1 MRASLLR
8 RDVQVKAINHT
19 CTSIEDVIHL
29 ILHDS
34 THGSLQKLL
43 QRVIELVAL
52 PNGNICLNG
61 HEIALISER
70 NLQKIDW
77 NALDVDYVAEGTGKF
92 RSVASASLHVTSGKA
107 KKVLISAPSP
117 DAPTFVYKIN
127 SENYVHLNETNSVY
141 SCASC
146 TTNCL
151 APIAK
156 VLNEEFGIV
165 PGFMTTVHAST
176 QSQHVLDGYS
186 RKDRRSG
193 RSIIGN
199 IIPTT
204 TGAAKALKSVLPCL
218 DGKVSGVSVR
228 VPTANVSM
236 VDLSIQLEKPTSLDE
251 IMATFHT
258 ASKGELQG
266 ILDVEEEELV
276 SCDFLG
282 HPCSAIVDAKASVAL
297 NPHVSQ
303 DTSVT

>member
-1 MRASLLR
+1 M
-8 RDVQVKAINHT
+8 
-19 CTSIEDVIHL
+19 
-29 ILHDS
+29 HDS

-43 QRVIELVAL
+43 QKFIDLVAL

-70 NLQKIDW
+70 NLEKIDW
-77 NALDVDYVAEGTGKF
+77 NALDVDYVAECTGKF

-117 DAPTFVYKIN
+117 DAPTFVYKVN
-127 SENYVHLNETNSVY
+127 SGNYVQLKETNSVY

-156 VLNEEFGIV
+156 ILNDNFGIV
-165 PGFMTTVHAST
+165 HGFMTTVHAST

-186 RKDRRSG
+186 KKDRRSG

-204 TGAAKALKSVLPCL
+204 TGAAKALKAVLPCL
-218 DGKVSGVSVR
+218 DGKVSGISVR

-236 VDLSIQLEKPTSLDE
+236 VDLTIQLEKPTSLEE
-251 IMATFHT
+251 IMNAFRV
-258 ASKGELQG
+258 ASKGDLQG
-266 ILDVEEEELV
+266 IVNVEEEELV

-282 HPCSAIVDAKASVAL
+282 HPCSAIVDVKASLAL
-297 NPHVSQ
+297 NTHVSQ
-303 DTSVT
+303 STSVRWPLLTSV